1 MVESRKAVEG
11 LIFRPLTLRER
22 TLIATVRAKNLS
34 PLPTLKGN
42 RSVQIIGLGDEPV
55 CHRPRV
61 VFHLYARL
69 MEFDG

>member
-42 RSVQIIGLGDEPV
+42 ISDLINVTGWIYLGVD
-55 CHRPRV
+55 RNGGRRT
-61 VFHLYARL
+61 LSTRR
-69 MEFDG
+69 